1 MGAAGGP
8 NAASSGLVFAA
19 DAFNRKGISPLGN
32 DLFNT
37 APSVIKNIVSPSE
50 GVQQINGV
58 YVGNLNYY
66 TAFSIDYPEGNYGGD
81 GAGRQG
87 ITPGLNV
94 RGGGKLYDAS
104 RALHLWVYNN
114 DTATWIDNGATTY
127 FRGARLGGHCYDNYS
142 GAENGYLNEIGLFVS
157 DFNTLK
163 SVFPNATYIVAGS
176 HRADRYTSDLR
187 TILYD
192 LGMPTG
198 YLDSDYIPAPEWI
211 LVGKP
216 GLGSGNAYGWV
227 YENYPTNSSFVAHL
241 NFGLPIY
248 GTKDNYFSFDGT
260 NDYVIVNSFT
270 NQPTTQITCET
281 WIKPT
286 KASVGTGTHRGGA
299 ISAANSMYL
308 GIIDSVDGG
317 NTFAMH
323 WANQTTNSRL
333 YNWNGNIP
341 NNTWTHIAGTYN
353 GTTAK
358 AYVNGVEIS
367 SWAQTGN
374 IPSST
379 YYLGTYGGTVVD
391 GTHNFQGQISNA
403 KIYNRG
409 LSGAE
414 ILQNYE
420 SLRKRF
426 GV

>member
-19 DAFNRKGISPLGN
+19 DAFNRKCVSPLGN
-32 DLFNT
+32 DLFSGAN
-37 APSVIKNIVSPSE
+37 ALIKNILSPSE
-50 GVQQINGV
+50 GVQQVNGV
-58 YVGNLNYY
+58 YVGNLSYY
-66 TAFSIDYPEGNYGGD
+66 TAFAIDYPEGNYGGD
-81 GAGRQG
+81 AASRNG
-87 ITPGLNV
+87 IAAGLNV
-94 RGGGKLYDAS
+94 RGGGIFFS
-104 RALHLWVYNN
+104 FGRALNYAV
-114 DTATWIDNGATTY
+114 
-127 FRGARLGGHCYDNYS
+127 YDNITQAWVKTAVYDS
-142 GAENGYLNEIGLFVS
+142 YVGTAAVDTFVS
-157 DFNTLK
+157 EY
-163 SVFPNATYIVAGS
+163 ATAVSTYPDAIHIVAGS
-176 HRADRYTSDLR
+176 HRDSNHTTAQYNILR
-187 TILYD
+187 D
-192 LGMPTG
+192 LGAPSNV
-198 YLDSDYIPAPEWI
+198 DSIIGFSSPEWI

-216 GLGSGNAYGWV
+216 GLGAGNAYGWAFQ
-227 YENYPTNSSFVAHL
+227 NYPTNSDFVAHL

-248 GTKDNYFSFDGT
+248 GTKDNYFKFDGT
-260 NDYVIVNSFT
+260 NDYVVINSFA
-270 NQPTTQITCET
+270 NQPTTQITCEA

-286 KASVGTGTHRGGA
+286 KGSVGTGTHRGGA

-333 YNWNGNIP
+333 YNWNGSIP

-353 GTTAK
+353 GSTAK

-391 GTHNFQGQISNA
+391 GTHNFQGHISNA